1 MIQYPTV
8 FNNTADFPRKSRLYY
23 SLVTTHE
30 NELLS
35 NFQELRDVGCQGPSD
50 GNCKMVSP
58 LAPGMSLL
66 LKITLNH

>member
-1 MIQYPTV
+1 MLQYPTV
-8 FNNTADFPRKSRLYY
+8 FNNTADFPRKSRLYS

-35 NFQELRDVGCQGPSD
+35 NFQELRDVGGQGPSD
-50 GNCKMVSP
+50 GNCKMESP
-58 LAPGMSLL
+58 PGMSLL